1 MNTGIR
7 RVRSTGALVLT
18 LLLPSTDVVLA
29 RAGTSAGEGEV
40 ASAAIPADARALIE
54 RHVAWLGG
62 WEALDAIDDF
72 ELSGTIEVSGLS
84 GRLVAR
90 SRRDGRSL
98 LEFDLGV
105 FAGAEAIAGDTGW
118 ERNPSG
124 QIEPMGSD
132 KVTRLR
138 RENDRAFARHL
149 RGEGVAVSLPGSFEK
164 EGSAGTLLRFDYPD
178 GDRFEL
184 LVDPATGASEWSR
197 TVVDGRETWTRLS
210 DWRELA
216 GVRFAGRQ
224 ETFAEHEAENQVV
237 VWTEARADVGLADA
251 LFARPEAV
259 RLARLPEGAAV
270 TAWMPVDLYKER
282 WIYVRGK
289 VNGRETDLLL
299 DSGAG
304 MTVLDRAFAASAGL
318 EVAGAVAT
326 RGTGGVAE
334 AGVLEGLTIELGE
347 LALGPMAAAALDLSE
362 IERKSGRAM
371 PVILGK
377 ELFHAVTVEVDY
389 PGRRIRFHDP
399 ARFRYQGTGR
409 STELLPAEDG
419 HKSLRIAME
428 GGEPVVVGLDTG
440 QGGALTVF
448 GHYAEARGLLA
459 GRPLS
464 EVKSGG
470 VGGFRISKT
479 ATLRSVEL
487 AGYELANV
495 PVTIHT
501 EDVGG
506 AFDTTRQ
513 AGNLG
518 TALLNRFRVVFDYA
532 ADRLWLE
539 PGPDFDRPLARDR
552 VGLQFELAGDE
563 LEVDFV
569 APGSPASE
577 AGWTAGERVRG
588 LDGEPVGSEWW
599 HVVSRWQHAADGTP
613 VRLTMADGSERTLVL
628 RTYY

>member
-1 MNTGIR
+1 MILGSHGVTLL
-7 RVRSTGALVLT
+7 VRASLLALVV
-18 LLLPSTDVVLA
+18 S
-29 RAGTSAGEGEV
+29 GGSAAAEV
-40 ASAAIPADARALIE
+40 ARNAIPADAQALID

-62 WEALDAIDDF
+62 WAALDAIDD
-72 ELSGTIEVSGLS
+72 LDLAGTIEVSGLA
-84 GRLVAR
+84 GKVAAR
-90 SRRDGRSL
+90 ARRDGRSL
-98 LEFDLGV
+98 LEYDLGV
-105 FAGAEAIAGDTGW
+105 LSGAEAIAGDAGW

-124 QIEPMGSD
+124 QIEPMAAD
-132 KVTRLR
+132 KVTRIR
-138 RENDRAFARHL
+138 RENDRAFAGHL
-149 RGEGVAVSLPGSFEK
+149 RGEGVAVSIAGPFER
-164 EGSAGTLLRFDYPD
+164 EGSAGVLIRFDYPD

-184 LVDPATGASEWSR
+184 LVDPASGASEWSR
-197 TVVDGRETWTRLS
+197 TVIDGRETWTRLS
-210 DWRELA
+210 EWRELS
-216 GVRFAGRQ
+216 GVRFALRQ
-224 ETFAEHEAENQVV
+224 ETFAEHAAENQVV
-237 VWTEARADVGLADA
+237 VWSDARVDAGLADA
-251 LFARPEAV
+251 LFERPETGV
-259 RLARLPEGAAV
+259 RLARLPEGASV
-270 TAWMPVDLYKER
+270 TAWMPIELYKER
-282 WIYVRGK
+282 WIYLRGR

-318 EVAGAVAT
+318 EAAGAVAA
-326 RGTGGVAE
+326 RGTGGVTE
-334 AGVLEGLTIELGE
+334 AGVLDAVTIELGE
-347 LALGPMAAAALDLSE
+347 LTLGPMAAAVLDLSE
-362 IERKSGRAM
+362 IERKSGRAL

-377 ELFHAVTVEVDY
+377 ELFHAVTVDVDY

-399 ARFRYQGTGR
+399 ARFRYEGPGR
-409 STELLPAEDG
+409 STELLPGEDG

-448 GHYAEARGLLA
+448 GHYAEVRGFLA
-459 GRPLS
+459 GRPTS

-487 AGYELANV
+487 ADYEIPNV

-518 TALLNRFRVVFDYA
+518 TLLLNRFRVVFDYA

-539 PGPDFDRPLARDR
+539 PGPGLAAPLPRDR
-552 VGLQFELAGDE
+552 AGLQLELDGDE
-563 LEVDFV
+563 LVVDFV

-577 AGWTAGERVRG
+577 AGWVAGDRVRA
-588 LDGEPVGSEWW
+588 LDGEPVGPEWW
-599 HVVSRWQHAADGTP
+599 RIVSRWQHAVDGTA
-613 VRLTMADGSERTLVL
+613 VRLTLVDGTERTLVL
-628 RTYY
+628 RAYY